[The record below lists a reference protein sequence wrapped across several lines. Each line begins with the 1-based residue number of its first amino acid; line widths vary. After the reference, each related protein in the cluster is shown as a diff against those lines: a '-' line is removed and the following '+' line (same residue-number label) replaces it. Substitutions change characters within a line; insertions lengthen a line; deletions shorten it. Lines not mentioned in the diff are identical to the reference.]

1 MTDKN
6 SAQGGS
12 VSGGKKYT
20 YLAIVVAV
28 VAIAFGV
35 GFVFGSVEKLP
46 RPIQGIINQEFGQPE
61 KFDFSIFWDAWDKLH
76 SKYVDK
82 SKLSDAD
89 LLYGAISGM
98 VKGAGDPYTVFF
110 PPAESKS
117 FKQDVGGSFGG
128 IGAEIGKKKNI
139 LVIIAPLE
147 DTPAKQAGLAAGD
160 KILKING
167 ESTDNL
173 SVEEAVSKIRGEVG
187 TKVTLTILKNI
198 DGAKMKDIVLE
209 RAVIKVPITKVEA
222 LKDNSIARLS
232 FYSFTSTAP
241 FDFQQSAVK
250 ILSTSSYKG
259 IILDLRNNPGGYLE
273 VAVDIAGWF
282 FNTGDLVAIEDFG
295 SDNGQNK
302 TTEFRASGLGALK
315 NYPIVVLVNQGT
327 ASAAEILAGALRD
340 NRGVKL
346 IGEKTFGKGS
356 VQELINLANDSSIK
370 VTVAK
375 WLTPKKYSIS
385 ESGLEPDYNVAVTED
400 DITNGK
406 DPQLEKAIEVLEEI
420 LNQ

>member
-1 MTDKN
+1 MDDKD
-6 SAQGGS
+6 
-12 VSGGKKYT
+12 KKYV
-20 YLAIVVAV
+20 YRAIVTIVIIA
-28 VAIAFGV
+28 AFGA
-35 GFVFGSVEKLP
+35 GFVFGSIEKLP
-46 RPIQGIINQEFGQPE
+46 HSIQGIINQEFGQPE
-61 KFDFSIFWDAWDKLH
+61 EFDFGLFWDVWDELH
-76 SKYVDK
+76 NKYVDK
-82 SKLSDAD
+82 NKLNEAD

-98 VKGAGDPYTVFF
+98 VNGAGDPYTVFF

-128 IGAEIGKKKNI
+128 IGAEIGKKKDI

-147 DTPAKQAGLAAGD
+147 DTPAKRAGLAAGD
-160 KILKING
+160 KILKIND
-167 ESTDNL
+167 EPTDGL
-173 SVEEAVSKIRGEVG
+173 TVEEAVSKIRGEVG
-187 TKVTLTILKNI
+187 TNVTLTILKNI
-198 DGAKMKDIVLE
+198 DGAKMKDITLE
-209 RAVIKVPITKVEA
+209 RAVIKIPITKLEA
-222 LKDNSIARLS
+222 LKDNSIAHLS

-241 FDFQQSAVK
+241 FEFQQSAVK
-250 ILSTSSYKG
+250 ILSTTGYKG

-340 NRGVKL
+340 NREVKL

-356 VQELINLANDSSIK
+356 VQELVTLKNDSSIK

-385 ESGLEPDYNVAVTED
+385 DSGLEPDYNIPLTED
-400 DITNGK
+400 DITKGK
-406 DPQLEKAIEVLEEI
+406 DPQLEKAVEILEKI

>member
-1 MTDKN
+1 MADKN
-6 SAQGGS
+6 
-12 VSGGKKYT
+12 KKYI
-20 YLAIVVAV
+20 YLAIVVVAV
-28 VAIAFGV
+28 ATAFGI
-35 GFVFGSVEKLP
+35 GFIYGSIEKLP
-46 RPIQGIINQEFGQPE
+46 HPVQGIINQEFGKPKE
-61 KFDFSIFWDAWDKLH
+61 FDFGLFWETWDNLH
-76 SKYVDK
+76 TKYVDK
-82 SKLSDAD
+82 NKLNDEN

-98 VKGAGDPYTVFF
+98 IKGANDPYTVFF
-110 PPAESKS
+110 PPQESKS

-128 IGAEIGKKKNI
+128 IGAEIGKKNDF

-147 DTPAKQAGLAAGD
+147 DTPAKKAGLTAGD
-160 KILKING
+160 KILKINN

-173 SVEEAVSKIRGEVG
+173 TVEEAVAKIRGEVG
-187 TKVTLTILKNI
+187 TKVVLAILRGT
-198 DGAKMKDIVLE
+198 DSAKVKDITIE
-209 RAVIKVPITKVEA
+209 RAIIKIPITKLEA
-222 LKDNSIARLS
+222 LKDNKMARLS

-241 FDFQQSAVK
+241 FEFQQSAAK
-250 ILSTSSYKG
+250 ILSTTGYKG

-282 FNTGDLVAIEDFG
+282 LNAGDLVAIEDFG
-295 SDNGQNK
+295 KDNGQGK

-315 NYPIVVLVNQGT
+315 NYPLVVLVNQGT

-340 NRGVKL
+340 NRSVKL

-356 VQELINLANDSSIK
+356 VQELVNLKGESSLK

-385 ESGLEPDYNVAVTED
+385 ESGLEPDYKVTLTED
-400 DITNGK
+400 DISKGK
-406 DPQLEKAIEVLEEI
+406 DPQLDKAVEVLEKM

>member
-1 MTDKN
+1 
-6 SAQGGS
+6 
-12 VSGGKKYT
+12 
-20 YLAIVVAV
+20 LAIVVVAV
-28 VAIAFGV
+28 LAAFGI
-35 GFVFGSVEKLP
+35 GFVYGSIEKLP
-46 RPIQGIINQEFGQPE
+46 HSVQGIINQEFDKPKE
-61 KFDFSIFWDAWDKLH
+61 FDFGLFWETWDNLH
-76 SKYVDK
+76 AKYVDK
-82 SKLSDAD
+82 SKLNDEN

-98 VKGAGDPYTVFF
+98 IKGANDPYTVFF
-110 PPAESKS
+110 PPQESKS

-128 IGAEIGKKKNI
+128 IGAEIGKKNDF

-147 DTPAKQAGLAAGD
+147 DTPAKKAGLTAGD
-160 KILKING
+160 KILKINN

-173 SVEEAVSKIRGEVG
+173 TVEEAVAKIRGEVG
-187 TKVTLTILKNI
+187 TKVVLAILRGT
-198 DGAKMKDIVLE
+198 DSAKVKDITIE
-209 RAVIKVPITKVEA
+209 RAIIKIPITKLEA
-222 LKDNSIARLS
+222 LKDNKMARLS

-241 FDFQQSAVK
+241 FEFQQSAAK
-250 ILSTSSYKG
+250 ILSTTGYKG

-282 FNTGDLVAIEDFG
+282 LNAGDLVAIEDFG
-295 SDNGQNK
+295 KDNGQGK

-315 NYPIVVLVNQGT
+315 NYPLVILVNQGT

-340 NRGVKL
+340 NRSVKL

-356 VQELINLANDSSIK
+356 VQELVNLKGESSLK

-385 ESGLEPDYNVAVTED
+385 ESGLEPDYKVTLTED
-400 DITNGK
+400 DISKGK
-406 DPQLEKAIEVLEEI
+406 DPQLDKAVEVLEKM

>member
-1 MTDKN
+1 MDDKD
-6 SAQGGS
+6 
-12 VSGGKKYT
+12 KKYV
-20 YLAIVVAV
+20 YRAIITVVVIA
-28 VAIAFGV
+28 AFGA
-35 GFVFGSVEKLP
+35 GFVFGAIEKLP
-46 RPIQGIINQEFGQPE
+46 RPVQGIINQEFGQPE
-61 KFDFSIFWDAWDKLH
+61 KFDFSIFWDAWNELH
-76 SKYVDK
+76 DKYVDK
-82 SKLSDAD
+82 NKLSDAD

-160 KILKING
+160 KILKVNG
-167 ESTDNL
+167 EPTDDL
-173 SVEEAVSKIRGEVG
+173 TVEEAVLKIRGEVG
-187 TKVTLTILKNI
+187 TEVTLTILKNI
-198 DGAKMKDIVLE
+198 DGAKMKDIVIK
-209 RAVIKVPITKVEA
+209 RAVIKIPITKIES
-222 LKDNSIARLS
+222 LKDNRIAHLF

-241 FDFQQSAVK
+241 FEFQQSAVK
-250 ILSTSSYKG
+250 ILSTSGYKG

-346 IGEKTFGKGS
+346 VGEKTFGKGS
-356 VQELINLANDSSIK
+356 VQELVTLKNDSSIK

-385 ESGLEPDYNVAVTED
+385 DSGLEPDYSVSITED